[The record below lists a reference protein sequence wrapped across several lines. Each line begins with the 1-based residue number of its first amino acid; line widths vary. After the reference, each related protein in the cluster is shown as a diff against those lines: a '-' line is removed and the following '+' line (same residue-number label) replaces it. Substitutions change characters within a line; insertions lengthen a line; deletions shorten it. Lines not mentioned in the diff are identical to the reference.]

1 MLLFMHARS
10 WLFISPSTLTCCLQV
25 YHLFLSLA
33 VLACIYFVFVNN
45 YESSNNRGS
54 SSTATYHYEQ
64 PRAASPTPI
73 YHPIQPLK
81 PFVPPIYYPVQ
92 PNVPT
97 QPQRP
102 APAQHATPP
111 PTMPRRSQSPLLNF
125 GNVFDKPIGQKEP
138 KSMTLTELQ
147 EELR

>member
-1 MLLFMHARS
+1 MAAETTKMAQLIA
-10 WLFISPSTLTCCLQV
+10 
-25 YHLFLSLA
+25 A
-33 VLACIYFVFVNN
+33 VLAWCIYFVFVNN

-54 SSTATYHYEQ
+54 SSPATYHYER
-64 PRAASPTPI
+64 PR
-73 YHPIQPLK
+73 
-81 PFVPPIYYPVQ
+81 VQ

-147 EELR
+147 QELR

>member
-1 MLLFMHARS
+1 MYLSTVHGYS
-10 WLFISPSTLTCCLQV
+10 WLFISPSTLTCPLQV
-25 YHLFLSLA
+25 YHLCLSLA

-54 SSTATYHYEQ
+54 SSPATYHYER
-64 PRAASPTPI
+64 PRAVSPTHRP
-73 YHPIQPLK
+73 PQAPLK
-81 PFVPPIYYPVQ
+81 PFVPYFYYPPQ

-102 APAQHATPP
+102 APVQLATPP
-111 PTMPRRSQSPLLNF
+111 PKAPQRSQSPLLDF
-125 GNVFDKPIGQKEP
+125 GNVFDKPIGPKEP

-147 EELR
+147 QELR